1 MVGSKTHDQILYNDA
16 TQEQIQ
22 DSSILLRGANSY
34 SQNSMNSMVFRQNI
48 SDSAGNNN
56 YSY

>member
-22 DSSILLRGANSY
+22 EISNLLRGANSY
-34 SQNSMNSMVFRQNI
+34 SQNSMVFRPNI
-48 SDSAGNNN
+48 LDSTGNNN
-56 YSY
+56 YSN